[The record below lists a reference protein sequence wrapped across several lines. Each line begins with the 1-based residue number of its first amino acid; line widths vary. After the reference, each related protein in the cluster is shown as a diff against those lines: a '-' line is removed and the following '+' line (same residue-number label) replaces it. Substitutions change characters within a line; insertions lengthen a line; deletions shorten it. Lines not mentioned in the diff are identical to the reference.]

1 MLLFLANHV
10 QNDPYMKSSDSS
22 YVLFE
27 QVKHFDIIKDL
38 NS

>member
-1 MLLFLANHV
+1 
-10 QNDPYMKSSDSS
+10 MKSSDSS

-38 NS
+38 NSWNM